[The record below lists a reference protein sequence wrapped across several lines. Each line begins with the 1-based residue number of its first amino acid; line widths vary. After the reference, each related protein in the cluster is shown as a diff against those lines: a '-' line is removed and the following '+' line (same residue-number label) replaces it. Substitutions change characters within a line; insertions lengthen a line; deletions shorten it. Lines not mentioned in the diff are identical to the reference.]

1 MAYIGNQTSITTTA
15 SQVVNTANNSTD
27 ETVYL
32 VFVDSQGVAA
42 LPETDSSL
50 TYNPSTNLLTTA
62 GNVSASHINT
72 TNSVQAATVNA
83 PAITGTTGTFSG
95 NVVANYLI
103 GTATQALYADL
114 AENYEADDNYAP
126 GTVLIFGGEA
136 EVTIAT
142 RSHDTRVAGI
152 VSTNPAYLM
161 NKENGNTSIGLT
173 GRVPCQVKGP
183 VDKGTLLVTSETP
196 GVAQA
201 LNDAYYKPGCIIG
214 KSMGTIDNSSVE
226 VIEVAV
232 GRF

>member
-1 MAYIGNQTSITTTA
+1 MAYIGNQISSITTA
-15 SQVVNTANNSTD
+15 AQVTNTTTNTEDKSAFLT
-27 ETVYL
+27 
-32 VFVDSQGVAA
+32 FVDAQGGTGSIQ
-42 LPETDSSL
+42 TDNSL
-50 TYNPSTNLLTTA
+50 TYNPNTNLLSTA
-62 GNVSASHINT
+62 GNVTASHVSV
-72 TNSVQAATVNA
+72 TNSVQA
-83 PAITGTTGTFSG
+83 TTGTFSG
-95 NVVANYLI
+95 NVTAAYFS

-142 RSHDTRVAGI
+142 KSHDTRVAGI

-161 NKENGNTSIGLT
+161 NKENGNTTIGLT

-214 KSMGTIDNSSVE
+214 KSMGKIDNSSVA

>member
-1 MAYIGNQTSITTTA
+1 MAYIGNQVSSLTTAAQVTNTTT
-15 SQVVNTANNSTD
+15 NTEDKSAFLT
-27 ETVYL
+27 
-32 VFVDSQGVAA
+32 FVDAQGGTGSIQ
-42 LPETDSSL
+42 TDNSL
-50 TYNPSTNLLTTA
+50 TYNPNTNLLSTA
-62 GNVSASHINT
+62 GNVTASHVSV
-72 TNSVQAATVNA
+72 TNSVQA
-83 PAITGTTGTFSG
+83 TTGTFSG
-95 NVVANYLI
+95 NVTAAYFS

-142 RSHDTRVAGI
+142 KSHDTRVAGI

-161 NKENGNTSIGLT
+161 NKENGNTTIGLT

-201 LNDAYYKPGCIIG
+201 LNDAYYKPGCKIG
-214 KSMGTIDNSSVE
+214 KSMGKIDNSSVA